1 MSQINY
7 DFLIKQIQRDL
18 PTLPTIVN
26 ELTTILEN
34 PNSST
39 MIVEDI
45 VTADQCMASKILRVA
60 NTSLFRAGGDRV
72 SDVNQA
78 IGNVGFDKVK
88 DVVLNNSVFKLFK
101 NDKKDKFNLEG
112 LWQHSLGVASIAREI
127 ANFLGKSWHETAY
140 TCGLV
145 HDIGKVARYKL
156 DELDNTEYFL
166 KDSRLAVKKSISFSN
181 AELVNQSARHDY
193 LGYLLCK
200 NWGLSA
206 WVESVVMWHHEP
218 DVQRRRGVPSAEANA
233 LVDVVILANWLA
245 HHFNF
250 GFSGH
255 ESADF
260 PGDSL
265 LERLQIS
272 QPNLEV
278 LMRQTA
284 YTLQETK
291 EFCEL
296 LGNDVPLVA
305 KSQINKEKKDPTF
318 EQGELDKPT
327 GFSES
332 ELREDWL
339 GILAPFADLEEI
351 QLNPIP
357 LPPETEL
364 VLLDKVRSVFS
375 NENKSQNLF
384 DESIQ
389 VTGLLD
395 ADEDVEVP
403 SLSPEKMDF
412 LMNEVRKKFKT
423 D

>member
-45 VTADQCMASKILRVA
+45 VTADQCMAAKILRVA
-60 NTSLFRAGGDRV
+60 NTSFFRAGGDRV
-72 SDVNQA
+72 RDVNQA

-101 NDKKDKFNLEG
+101 NDNEDRFSLTG
-112 LWQHSLGVASIAREI
+112 LWKHSLGVASIAREI
-127 ANFLGKSWHETAY
+127 AKFLGKSWHETAY

-156 DELDNTEYFL
+156 DEIDNTEFFL
-166 KDSRLAVKKSISFSN
+166 KDSRLAVRKSISFFN

-200 NWGLSA
+200 NWGLSS

-218 DVQRRRGVPSAEANA
+218 DVQRRQGVPSAEANA
-233 LVDVVILANWLA
+233 LVDIVIAANWLT
-245 HHFNF
+245 HGNSF

-255 ESADF
+255 ETLD
-260 PGDSL
+260 PLPDSL
-265 LERLQIS
+265 WERLNIS
-272 QPNLEV
+272 APQLDLLKEQAVTTLE
-278 LMRQTA
+278 
-284 YTLQETK
+284 ETK

-296 LGNDVPLVA
+296 LD
-305 KSQINKEKKDPTF
+305 
-318 EQGELDKPT
+318 
-327 GFSES
+327 SE
-332 ELREDWL
+332 E
-339 GILAPFADLEEI
+339 
-351 QLNPIP
+351 
-357 LPPETEL
+357 
-364 VLLDKVRSVFS
+364 
-375 NENKSQNLF
+375 
-384 DESIQ
+384 
-389 VTGLLD
+389 
-395 ADEDVEVP
+395 
-403 SLSPEKMDF
+403 
-412 LMNEVRKKFKT
+412 
-423 D
+423 